1 MISKILNNTVLLH
14 QTTPCPLSFKQMAR
28 KADPT
33 IYPLHLNNKHRQ
45 QQTISNKQKAE
56 PFSFKL
62 IATLAGDHA
71 HFRGFHIRSI
81 DEETCLATLNLS

>member
-14 QTTPCPLSFKQMAR
+14 QTTPCPLSFKQMVR

-33 IYPLHLNNKHRQ
+33 IYTPLPLNNKHRQ

-56 PFSFKL
+56 PFHSL
-62 IATLAGDHA
+62 SSLSQLWLVIT
-71 HFRGFHIRSI
+71 HISE
-81 DEETCLATLNLS
+81 DSTSEA